1 MIHGVMLQGFEWYL
15 PSDGKHWQRLRKE
28 AKNLQK
34 AGFTAIWLPPAY
46 KGNGGIN
53 DTGYGAYDLYDLGEF
68 DQKGTVMTKYGTKDE
83 YLSLIDEL
91 HRNDIDVYADMVF
104 NHKMGADACEK
115 VDAIPVAWYD
125 RTKPVGQEEQIEA
138 WTVFNFP
145 GRHDKYSS
153 FHWHYPHFDGVDFD
167 NRSKKH
173 NIYVF
178 EGARWEQEV
187 AKENGNYDYLM
198 GADLNF
204 DNPDVV
210 QELKNYGLWY
220 LDMTK
225 VDGFRMDACK
235 HIRSTFFKEWL
246 DHLRQQTQKELF
258 TVGEYWSADVQE
270 LTNFLQDNE
279 FKLSVFDVSL
289 HYNFYAVNNAN
300 GNYDMRKILNN
311 TMVERFPQNA
321 VTFVENHDTQK
332 GQALQTVI
340 ADWFKPI
347 AYGLI
352 LLRTSGYPCVFYG
365 DYFGNTA
372 MGIKSFRKVID
383 KMLAIRR
390 SKLEGQEHNYFD
402 DPDVI
407 GWSYDGNGA
416 DDKGC
421 AVIISD
427 RFDAG
432 KHMYVGKQ
440 HANKNFIDALGHFRK
455 TVMINNDGW
464 GYFLVKGGSISCW
477 IAK

>member
-1 MIHGVMLQGFEWYL
+1 MIHGAMLQGFEWYL
-15 PSDGKHWQRLRKE
+15 LADGKHWQRLYKE

-68 DQKGTVMTKYGTKDE
+68 NQKGTIMTKYGTKDE
-83 YLSLIDEL
+83 YLSLIAEL
-91 HRNDIDVYADMVF
+91 HRNGIDVYADMVF

-115 VDAIPVAWYD
+115 VDAVPVAWYD
-125 RTKPVGQEEQIEA
+125 RTKPIGKLEEIEA

-178 EGARWEQEV
+178 EGASWEQDV

-210 QELKNYGLWY
+210 QELKNYGSWY
-220 LDMTK
+220 LNMTK

-246 DHLRQQTQKELF
+246 DHLRQQSQKELF
-258 TVGEYWSADVQE
+258 TVGEYWSADVEE
-270 LTNFLQDNE
+270 LTAFLQDNE

-289 HYNFYAVNNAN
+289 HYNFYALNNAN

-365 DYFGNTA
+365 DYYGNTA
-372 MGIKSFRKVID
+372 MGMKSFKKVID
-383 KMLAIRR
+383 KMLAIRK
-390 SKLEGQEHNYFD
+390 SKLEGQEYNYFD

-416 DDKGC
+416 DDSGC

-427 RFDAG
+427 RFDSS
-432 KHMYVGKQ
+432 KCMYVGKQ
-440 HANKNFIDALGHFRK
+440 HANKQFVDSLGHFRK
-455 TVMINNDGW
+455 NVLINNDGW
-464 GYFLVKGGSISCW
+464 GTFLVKGGSISCW
-477 IAK
+477 VAK